1 MDTKTTKLNMIWV
14 CLLFYDQTFAVW
26 VCTSEN
32 IWANKLTGKHFPLLL
47 SPLTNKITNAHTKP
61 KSYQTP
67 KTLAIKIVWLSL
79 WKKKKIVACDCIDFL
94 LSFDETK
101 SKKRIEKKATLHEFW
116 KQALFRN
123 RCLSC
128 IKDSKTLV

>member
-79 WKKKKIVACDCIDFL
+79 WKKKKNC
-94 LSFDETK
+94 
-101 SKKRIEKKATLHEFW
+101 RMWLHWFSS
-116 KQALFRN
+116 LFRWN
-123 RCLSC
+123 KEQEEDRKKSDASRIL
-128 IKDSKTLV
+128 KTSIVQKSLFKLYQRQ